1 MIRRADSHFMNQEP
15 AFSVL
20 VPFFNEKESA

>member
-1 MIRRADSHFMNQEP
+1 MIRRADPHFMKQEP
-15 AFSVL
+15 AFSVV